1 MKYIW
6 EILDMGNPVLKNEPI
21 KWPFVVYLGLV
32 VFSLTVCFTTTADA
46 GNSKDPSDYLQAGEQ
61 DLQRWREMK
70 FGLFIHWG
78 PVSLKGTEIGW
89 SRGGERRGLRIKRN
103 PKGIPVDVYDNL
115 YKSFYPAQFD
125 AKQWVQIA
133 KDAGMKYLVFTTK
146 HHDGFCMFDSALT
159 DYKITNSPFKR
170 DIVGELA
177 DACHEAGL
185 KLGFYYSPPDWHHPD
200 YRTEN
205 HARYI
210 KYLHGQLRELCSNYE
225 QVDIIWFDGLGVKPE
240 DWDAENLIRMV
251 RRLQPHVIINNRAGL
266 PADYDSPEHIIGKF
280 QTGRAWETSM
290 TIGDQWAWK
299 PNDRIKSLKQCIQ
312 TLVRVVGAD
321 GNFLF
326 NVGPMPTGE
335 IEPRQV
341 ARLKKMGSWL
351 RKYGQSIYG
360 TRGVPFKD
368 ASWGVATHK
377 GNEIYVH
384 ILNWRSQTI
393 TLPPIQARIITSS
406 VLTGGNAT
414 VKQTEEAIE
423 VTVTKAYQ
431 QELDTIIVLQL
442 DGPAAEVKPA
452 SAAAGLYSTTATASS
467 VNERKSHG
475 TKVHEASRAFDG
487 DFGSYW
493 TTDKN
498 TRQAWLVLDMEK
510 PVTFNRALI
519 SEATHRRSGPLH
531 YVQQFELQ
539 RKDGSQWQ
547 TFARGREIGDRLEL
561 KFSPVTAR
569 HLRLNILKATNAPA
583 IAELQLF
590 EPDRN

>member
-1 MKYIW
+1 
-6 EILDMGNPVLKNEPI
+6 MGTTLKNEPS

-32 VFSLTVCFTTTADA
+32 VCSLTVCFTTTADA

-61 DLQRWREMK
+61 DIQRWREMK
-70 FGLFIHWG
+70 FGLFVHWG
-78 PVSLKGTEIGW
+78 PVSLMGVEIGW
-89 SRGGERRGLRIKRN
+89 GRAGPRPGRSSKDNRPQVPIE
-103 PKGIPVDVYDNL
+103 VYDNL

-133 KDAGMKYLVFTTK
+133 RDAGMKYLVFTTK

-170 DIVGELA
+170 DIVKELA

-185 KLGFYYSPPDWHHPD
+185 KLGFYYSPPDWYHPD
-200 YRTEN
+200 YRSEN

-210 KYLHGQLRELCSNYE
+210 KYLHGQLRELCTNYGK
-225 QVDIIWFDGLGVKPE
+225 VDIIWFDGLGGKPE
-240 DWDAENLIRMV
+240 DWDAENLIKMV

-266 PADYDSPEHIIGKF
+266 EADYDTPEQNIGKF
-280 QTGRAWETSM
+280 QTERAWETCM

-299 PNDRIKSLKQCIQ
+299 PNDSIKSLKQCIQ
-312 TLVRVVGAD
+312 TLVKVAGAD

-341 ARLKKMGSWL
+341 ARLKEMGDWL

-360 TRGVPFKD
+360 TRGGPFKD

-377 GNEIYVH
+377 GNKIYVH
-384 ILNWRSQTI
+384 ILNWRSKTV
-393 TLPPIQARIITSS
+393 TLPPIQTKIIASS
-406 VLTGGNAT
+406 LLTGGTTT
-414 VKQTEEAIE
+414 VKQTEESIE
-423 VTVTKAYQ
+423 VTVPKAYQ
-431 QELDTIIVLQL
+431 QELDTIIMLRL

-452 SAAAGLYSTTATASS
+452 SAPAGLYSTTATASS
-467 VNERKSHG
+467 VNPRISHG
-475 TKVHEASRAFDG
+475 LKAHDPSKAFDG
-487 DFGSYW
+487 NFDSYW

-498 TRQAWLVLDMEK
+498 TRQAWLELDMEK
-510 PVTFNRALI
+510 PATFNRALI
-519 SEATHRRSGPLH
+519 SEPTHRRAGPLH

-539 RKDGSQWQ
+539 HKDGDQWQ

-569 HLRLNILKATNAPA
+569 YVRLNILKASSAPA

-590 EPDRN
+590 APDGK